1 MSWKENEEYLLK
13 HGFILAGQR
22 AENESY
28 KGSCGVRILRKNNIE
43 VGIIYHT
50 ESDHTIMSCSLILN
64 EDKDF
69 QSTEMIM
76 STDASFL
83 MAIIVG
89 PAPASVEKSKL
100 YTKEQKR
107 GGMSDEV
114 FLKVVTGDLDKF
126 WLKVDNLTNIEIL
139 ESLGK

>member
-22 AENESY
+22 DENASY

-50 ESDHTIMSCSLILN
+50 ESNHIIMSCSLILN

-69 QSTEMIM
+69 QTSEMIM
-76 STDASFL
+76 STDASL
-83 MAIIVG
+83 LKAVIVG
-89 PAPASVEKSKL
+89 AVPTSFEKDKL

-114 FLKVVTGDLDKF
+114 FLKVVTGDLNKF
-126 WLKVDNLTNIEIL
+126 WMKVDNLTILEIL
-139 ESLGK
+139 DSL

>member
-22 AENESY
+22 DENESY

-43 VGIIYHT
+43 VGIIYLT
-50 ESDHTIMSCSLILN
+50 ESEHIIMSCGIILN
-64 EDKDF
+64 ENKDF
-69 QSTEMIM
+69 QTTEMIM

-83 MAIIVG
+83 KAIIVG
-89 PAPASVEKSKL
+89 GAPTLFEKDKL

-126 WLKVDNLTNIEIL
+126 WMKVDNLTTLEIL
-139 ESLGK
+139 DSL

>member
-22 AENESY
+22 DENESY

-43 VGIIYHT
+43 VSIIYHT
-50 ESDHTIMSCSLILN
+50 ESNHIIMSCSLILN

-69 QSTEMIM
+69 QTSEMIM
-76 STDASFL
+76 STDASL
-83 MAIIVG
+83 LKAVIVG
-89 PAPASVEKSKL
+89 AAPTLFEKDKL

-114 FLKVVTGDLDKF
+114 FLKVVTGDLNKF
-126 WLKVDNLTNIEIL
+126 WMKVDNLTTHEIL
-139 ESLGK
+139 DSL